1 MNWKEF
7 NDITRVYLI
16 VDSERKG
23 RGVQEY
29 IDQMISASVIDLQ
42 RYIPALRANQY
53 KYYSTSNLVEPNP
66 QDLSNI
72 NSEDLNVEAG
82 SFIGAKVRINQLI
95 VRRVP
100 TEENKQ
106 SISTYY
112 TPSVIPWEARFQ
124 LIDGGVTDR
133 TTGRPGRVSFG
144 AEKFWSA
151 PKLREDEALY
161 IYFEGESHYTPIY
174 RATQAEKDTE
184 VVYDDMVAK
193 ASSDY
198 VKAHLAKKVDND
210 LQQFQA
216 YMQMYSK
223 GRAQVYL
230 NEKDYRTSS
239 VNQIT
244 SSGVGDGGF
253 VVG

>member
-1 MNWKEF
+1 MNWQEF

-23 RGVQEY
+23 RGVQDY

-42 RYIPALRANQY
+42 RYVPALRDNQY
-53 KYYSTSNLVEPNP
+53 KYYSTSNLVEANP
-66 QDLSNI
+66 
-72 NSEDLNVEAG
+72 EDLNAVNAEGLNVEEGA
-82 SFIGAKVRINQLI
+82 FMGAKVRIKQVV
-95 VRRVP
+95 VRRIP
-100 TEENKQ
+100 TDDNNQ
-106 SISTYY
+106 STSVYYSPST
-112 TPSVIPWEARFQ
+112 IPWESRFQ
-124 LIDGGVTDR
+124 LIDGGITDR
-133 TTGRPGRVSFG
+133 TTGRPGRISFG

-161 IYFEGESHYTPIY
+161 IYYEGETHYSPIY
-174 RATQAEKDTE
+174 RATEAEKATP
-184 VVYDDMVAK
+184 VVFDDMVAK

-230 NEKDYRTSS
+230 NEKEYRSSS
-239 VNQIT
+239 VNQIINA
-244 SSGVGDGGF
+244 GVGTGGF
-253 VVG
+253 IVG

>member
-1 MNWKEF
+1 MNWQEF

-42 RYIPALRANQY
+42 RYVPSLRDNQY
-53 KYYSTSNLVEPNP
+53 KYYSSSTLVEPNP
-66 QDLSNI
+66 QDLNAV
-72 NSEDLNVEAG
+72 NSENLDVQEGLFN
-82 SFIGAKVRINQLI
+82 GAKTRVKQVIIRRI
-95 VRRVP
+95 P
-100 TEENKQ
+100 TEDNNQ
-106 SISTYY
+106 TTSSYY
-112 TPSVIPWEARFQ
+112 YPSVIPWESRFQ
-124 LIDGGVTDR
+124 LIDGGITDR
-133 TTGRPGRVSFG
+133 TNGRPGRVAFG
-144 AEKFWSA
+144 PEKFWSA

-161 IYFEGESHYTPIY
+161 IYFEGEVHYTPIH
-174 RATQAEKDTE
+174 RATQVEKDTP
-184 VVYDDMVAK
+184 VVFDDMVAK

-210 LQQFQA
+210 LEQFKA

-230 NEKDYRTSS
+230 NEKEYKSSS
-239 VNQIT
+239 VNQLLNN
-244 SSGVGDGGF
+244 GVGSGGF
-253 VVG
+253 IIG